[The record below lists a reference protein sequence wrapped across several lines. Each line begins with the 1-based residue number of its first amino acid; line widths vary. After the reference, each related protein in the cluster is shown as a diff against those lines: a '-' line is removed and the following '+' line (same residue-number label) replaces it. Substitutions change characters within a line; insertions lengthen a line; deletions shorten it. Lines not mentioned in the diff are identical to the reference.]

1 MSRPVAS
8 LRAAWSLA
16 RRDLVEFLRDRRTVV
31 VTLLLP
37 MITYPLVAL
46 SSALGVRTALEG
58 TTEQA
63 VATPL
68 ALVLSG
74 PESPLLAALLG
85 DLFAEAEESS
95 PAAWPSD
102 VFAEIES
109 PERARVLLE
118 EGKVDLWVDVP
129 AGFHNTLHDTG
140 TFELEAQVADSQPA
154 GLKTR
159 EQFQALVASLAG
171 RIREQRLEQVGIP
184 SSLLEPIQLTFVG
197 RPPPELGLSD
207 RGIVGPL
214 AGAILVLLAVL
225 TMTGA
230 FYPAIDAI
238 AGEKERGTIETLL
251 IVPCGAVDIVLGK
264 FLAVFGVTL
273 ATLAANV
280 ISILLTILVSL
291 RFLPSGSAG
300 ELLEHLSGGGLI
312 TLLAFIGLAA
322 VAAAMSLAVT
332 TASKSVK
339 EAQNTLTPVILM
351 VSALAGVAIVPG
363 IKSDGVVPAVPFAG
377 QVIVSRTALTPT
389 RDAEDE
395 ADLGDDQSLAT
406 TGPAAAVVPLLVTLL
421 SSGLVTWL
429 LLRGTA
435 VLLTDEEI
443 LFRGPDAASG
453 FRRPAR
459 RHVPG
464 VVHGGLALAL
474 GLASLWYVQGI
485 SPASIVLAIP
495 VQQLAVVIPLLL
507 LLFWQRVSLPQ
518 TFSLRW
524 PGGGTRG
531 GRLISGSLAVVGG
544 GLLGGGVFVL
554 GAAALLQ
561 FGGLEMSP
569 AMKELS
575 GKLLSLMLNQPWWL
589 AWVLMAVLPAC
600 LEELLF
606 RGWVLSAFTGE
617 QPSRKRMVIAVV
629 IQAACFAVFH
639 LLPERMPQTF
649 LLGLVLGGI
658 VLVTGSIL
666 PAIICHIANNSMPLV
681 LLYGS
686 GVASSE
692 QLPAQLVDDLGQ
704 VSLPPTALVLAA
716 AAILLG
722 GLLVSWAGW
731 LGRRSRL
738 AGMAAGCL
746 LVAGVLLG
754 PRTTLADDTPAAAA
768 APATPLRVAVMPI
781 RGIVEYAGDSP
792 RGYSIDLWRELA
804 DRIGAET
811 EFVRMG
817 SIEELFTATRTAAV
831 DVLLG
836 PLAMTEQRERLVD
849 FTHPV
854 AHSGLRIAV
863 LRESAGGLL
872 PALAALL
879 SWELVTILAGVIGT
893 MVLTGHL
900 LWWFERRHNADSFPA
915 HYPRGVWE
923 AVWWSTSTII
933 TGGCENKEIS
943 TVTGRLIAVTW
954 MIGGIV
960 LVALLTSTLTATM
973 TVERVTGTVRG
984 PRDLAGKIVACQEGA
999 VAIDAVRGYGGDVE
1013 QYDTIDA
1020 MLVALADG
1028 NCDAIVSE
1036 DHTLMLAI
1044 QESDS
1049 NAFRLVGGI
1058 FDSFDFGLA
1067 LPPGSSLRE
1076 PLNAAILQ
1084 MREAGILDEIKD
1096 RWFGEH
1102 E

>member
-46 SSALGVRTALEG
+46 SSALGVRTGLES

-74 PESPLLAALLG
+74 SESPLFAALLG
-85 DLFAEAEESS
+85 DLFAEAEESP
-95 PAAWPSD
+95 PAVWPSD

-129 AGFHNTLHDTG
+129 AGFHNTLLDTG
-140 TFELEAQVADSQPA
+140 TFELEAHVADSQPA
-154 GLKTR
+154 GIKTR

-171 RIREQRLEQVGIP
+171 QIRDQRLEQAGIP
-184 SSLLEPIQLTFVG
+184 PSLLDPIQLSFVG

-207 RGIVGPL
+207 RGIVGPV

-291 RFLPSGSAG
+291 RFLPTGSAG
-300 ELLEHLSGGGLI
+300 ELLQHLSGGGLI

-351 VSALAGVAIVPG
+351 VSALAGIAIVPG

-389 RDAEDE
+389 LDPEDG
-395 ADLGDDQSLAT
+395 ADQEDGRALAA

-459 RHVPG
+459 RNVPG
-464 VVHGGLALAL
+464 VVHGGIALAL
-474 GLASLWYVQGI
+474 GLASLWYVQGL

-495 VQQLAVVIPLLL
+495 VQQLAVVVPLLL
-507 LLFWQRVSLPQ
+507 LLLWQRVSLRQ

-524 PGGGTRG
+524 PGGGTG
-531 GRLISGSLAVVGG
+531 GVRLVSGGLALVGG

-554 GAAALLQ
+554 VAAALLQ

-575 GKLLSLMLNQPWWL
+575 EKLLALMLDQPWWL
-589 AWVLMAVLPAC
+589 AWLLMAVLPAC

-617 QPSRKRMVIAVV
+617 QPSRKRLVIAVL

-649 LLGLVLGGI
+649 LLGLVLGGV

-686 GVASSE
+686 GVAGSE
-692 QLPAQLVDDLGQ
+692 QLPARMVDDLGQ
-704 VSLPPTALVLAA
+704 VSLPPTALVLAT

-738 AGMAAGCL
+738 AGVAAGCL
-746 LVAGVLLG
+746 LVAGGLLG
-754 PRTTLADDTPAAAA
+754 PRATLADDTPAAAA
-768 APATPLRVAVMPI
+768 APATPLRVAVMPM

-863 LRESAGGLL
+863 LRESGGGLL
-872 PALAALL
+872 HALTALL

-984 PRDLAGKIVACQEGA
+984 PRDLAGKVVACQEGA

-1028 NCDAIVSE
+1028 TCDAIVSE

-1044 QESDS
+1044 QESGS
-1049 NAFRLVGGI
+1049 SAFRLVGGI

-1067 LPPGSSLRE
+1067 VPPDSPLRE
-1076 PLNAAILQ
+1076 PLNTAILQ
-1084 MREAGILDEIKD
+1084 MREAGLLDEIKD